1 MTIRPPGSTQTGN
14 EITITTTG
22 NIDDLDFGNASLIR
36 MNNAT
41 LATIRGLKA
50 GYSGQKV
57 AIISINAEVD
67 FAHQN
72 ANSSAN
78 NRLIN
83 YVTSGVT
90 PIINGNTTY
99 QYDSDTGRWRLINH
113 EQGDWITP
121 AFSAGVFAGTGSMT
135 WTVSSA
141 DRRQFQF
148 KVAGKE
154 LFLAFNISGT
164 IGGVVN
170 STIIMT
176 IPNSYTCPT
185 AAADQQITFIF
196 VSDNGVRGSGF
207 TGSGVISS
215 TTIELVKQDGTA
227 WTLSAADA
235 TLVAG
240 IACCPLV

>member
-57 AIISINAEVD
+57 TVIGINAEVD

-121 AFSAGVFAGTGSMT
+121 AFSAAVFAGNGSMT
-135 WTVSSA
+135 WTVTSG
-141 DRRQFQF
+141 DRKQFQF
-148 KVAGKE
+148 KVVGKQ
-154 LFLAFNISGT
+154 LSLAYNVDGT
-164 IGGVVN
+164 VGGVPV
-170 STIIMT
+170 SILLITL
-176 IPNSYTCPT
+176 PNSYTCPT
-185 AAADQQITFIF
+185 A
-196 VSDNGVRGSGF
+196 VSDEQTTFNFIKDNTVRGSGF
-207 TGSGVISS
+207 AISGAISS
-215 TTIELVKQDGTA
+215 TTFSLVKQDGTN

-235 TLVAG
+235 TTVNG